1 MSTSADSDRSRDRA
15 TATLPAW
22 PTREDLLLAVIPTAF
37 LVGAVASHL
46 TALPARTGLAGAA
59 LVGVLVLGEVL
70 FRNPPLSE

>member
-1 MSTSADSDRSRDRA
+1 
-15 TATLPAW
+15 
-22 PTREDLLLAVIPTAF
+22 LAVIPTAF